1 MIPKL
6 RAKTVTT
13 VTSEKVKLEVDYV
26 NRKSK
31 KGKEKLA
38 PHPIYV
44 RLKESLQAKTDKQL
58 TQMLEVTKQSVNGW
72 KRTGKIK
79 RERLE
84 SVAQLTGVSLG
95 WLLTGQG
102 AKFLTKKSEQSVMAE
117 RVDES
122 PKRQVTKNFTFQELP
137 VTSELTNHQLL
148 TTKGARTMTIPQR
161 FCTDASQLIEIKS
174 NDWEAEG
181 FFPGDVLI
189 AEPINGHV
197 PEGRLI
203 VAEANGQAFIRKI
216 ELRGDMA
223 HFPAHNDGP
232 AFSLLKT
239 EVKILYVVTAT
250 IHPER

>member
-1 MIPKL
+1 MKPDSSNIFLRVAEALQVKPAPQVAAKL
-6 RAKTVTT
+6 GIA
-13 VTSEKVKLEVDYV
+13 
-26 NRKSK
+26 
-31 KGKEKLA
+31 
-38 PHPIYV
+38 
-44 RLKESLQAKTDKQL
+44 
-58 TQMLEVTKQSVNGW
+58 KQSVYLWQGEG
-72 KRTGKIK
+72 RP
-79 RERLE
+79 
-84 SVAQLTGVSLG
+84 SVDTLNLIVELSGVSRD
-95 WLLTGQG
+95 WLLTGEG
-102 AKFLTKKSEQSVMAE
+102 EKFLTKKSEQSVMAE

-122 PKRQVTKNFTFQELP
+122 PKRQVTKSFTFQELP

-189 AEPINGHV
+189 VEPINGHV

-216 ELRGDMA
+216 ELRGDTA
-223 HFPAHNDGP
+223 HFPAHNEGP

-239 EVKILYVVTAT
+239 EVKLRYVVIAT
-250 IHPER
+250 IHPNI